1 MIAIDTGILIRYL
14 AQDDAAQSPLATA
27 LIESRLNA
35 DTPGFI
41 SIIVLCETISVL
53 GALYGQ
59 SRQEIVLI
67 IEKLIESAQLVID
80 DLDVVRSAI
89 ALPHVDLCD
98 AIIHAIGRDR
108 GCQQTLTFDRHFSSL
123 PQVELLTA
131 WRAS

>member
-1 MIAIDTGILIRYL
+1 MIAIDTAILIRYL
-14 AQDDAAQSPLATA
+14 AQDDPAQSPLATA

-41 SIIVLCETISVL
+41 SIMVLCETIWVL

-59 SRQEIVLI
+59 TRQDIVLI

-80 DLDVVRSAI
+80 DVDVVRSAI

-98 AIIHAIGRDR
+98 AIIHAVARDR